1 MAYRWRTPA
10 EIAAAGG
17 TKRWS
22 AFALSAVAGY
32 PAVADVADGV
42 WYGTTGTEFEGTL
55 AAVNAD
61 FTTVAGGGHYV
72 EAVAAEVLDSVSFGA
87 HSALTGTVHLPLVG
101 EVTSNAVFG
110 PASALTGTYHRP
122 ETNEVIDTATFGIVS
137 GQTGTI
143 HQPLAAEVIDT
154 GRVEVFPKLDVIS
167 TATFGPGSVTS
178 GTVILPAEGE
188 VVSGIFFGPVGGLVG
203 ESVLPLQIDVRNG
216 IIYGDIHAVTV
227 GLCHVPI
234 PDVVIAPVD
243 VDAVIGTYHAP
254 DAAEVADTAVY
265 GPNSLLVGTL
275 AVTGIVPDV
284 RPRNP

>member
-122 ETNEVIDTATFGIVS
+122 ETNEVIDTATFGIAS
-137 GQTGTI
+137 AQTGTI
-143 HQPLAAEVIDT
+143 HQPLADE
-154 GRVEVFPKLDVIS
+154 VIS

-178 GTVILPAEGE
+178 GTVILPVEGE